1 VRNEDTLYTPQ
12 AMVNGAAEAM
22 GSDPGEIKDAI
33 AQTADVLSVPVKA
46 TVAGSEIAIS
56 VGGSKRAIAGGAM
69 ITMLPF
75 IATREIPMRGGDTLH
90 YANLVR
96 DIVPV
101 GHWDGK
107 PVKQRLQLKDSA
119 HYDGV
124 VVLLQAGTAEKP
136 GAILGAA
143 RVLLR
148 AETGEFPNTPTG
160 N

>member
-1 VRNEDTLYTPQ
+1 
-12 AMVNGAAEAM
+12 
-22 GSDPGEIKDAI
+22 
-33 AQTADVLSVPVKA
+33 
-46 TVAGSEIAIS
+46 
-56 VGGSKRAIAGGAM
+56 M

-75 IATREIPMRGGDTLH
+75 IATREIPMRGGDKLH

-107 PVKQRLQLKDSA
+107 PVKQKLQLKDSA

-148 AETGEFPNTPTG
+148 AETAEFPNTPTG